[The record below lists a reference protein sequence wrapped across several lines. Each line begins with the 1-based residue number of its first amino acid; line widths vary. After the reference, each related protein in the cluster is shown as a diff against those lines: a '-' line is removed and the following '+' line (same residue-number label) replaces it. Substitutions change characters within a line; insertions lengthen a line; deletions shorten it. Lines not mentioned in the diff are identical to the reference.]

1 MLNSQKLS
9 KKLLDACLDK
19 NIKLLIAESCTGG
32 LLSANITKVAGSS
45 AVFSYGFVCYS
56 NESKRKFLNVSE
68 KTINSFGAVS
78 YETVKQMLTGLCSQA
93 KSKTLTIAISGVAG
107 PGGSESK
114 PVGLVFIGIKISS
127 HKTEVITEY
136 NFGNIERNKI
146 QQKSVHEALK
156 MSFDYLKNVKELTT

>member
-45 AVFSYGFVCYS
+45 AVFSYGIICYS
-56 NESKRKFLNVSE
+56 NESKRKFLNVDV
-68 KTINSFGAVS
+68 KTLKSHGAVS
-78 YETVKQMLTGLCSQA
+78 FETVREMLAGLCTHA
-93 KSKTLTIAISGVAG
+93 ESKTLTIAISGVAG
-107 PGGSESK
+107 PSGSESK
-114 PVGLVFIGIKISS
+114 PVGLVFIGVKISS
-127 HKTEVITEY
+127 NDTEIITEH

-146 QQKSVHEALK
+146 QQKSVNEALK
-156 MSFDYLKNVKELTT
+156 MSLDILKNV

>member
-9 KKLLDACLDK
+9 KKLLEDCLDK
-19 NIKLLIAESCTGG
+19 NIKLSIAESCTGG
-32 LLSANITKVAGSS
+32 LLSANITQVAGSS
-45 AVFSYGFVCYS
+45 AVFSYGIICYS
-56 NESKRKFLNVSE
+56 NESKRNFLNVSD

-78 YETVKQMLTGLCSQA
+78 YETVKQMLTGLCNQA

-107 PGGSESK
+107 PSGSESK
-114 PVGLVFIGIKISS
+114 QVGLVFIGIKISS

-156 MSFDYLKNVKELTT
+156 MSLDILKNV

>member
-1 MLNSQKLS
+1 MMLNSQKLS
-9 KKLLDACLDK
+9 KKLLEDCLDK
-19 NIKLLIAESCTGG
+19 NIKLSIAESCTGG
-32 LLSANITKVAGSS
+32 LLSANITQVAGSS
-45 AVFSYGFVCYS
+45 AVFSYGIICYS
-56 NESKRKFLNVSE
+56 NESKRNFLNVSD

-78 YETVKQMLTGLCSQA
+78 YETVKQMLTGLCNQA

-107 PGGSESK
+107 PSGSESK
-114 PVGLVFIGIKISS
+114 QVGLVFIGIKISS

-156 MSFDYLKNVKELTT
+156 MSLDILKDV

>member
-9 KKLLDACLDK
+9 KKLLKACLDK
-19 NIKLLIAESCTGG
+19 SIKLLIAESCTGG
-32 LLSANITKVAGSS
+32 LLSANITQIAGSS
-45 AVFSYGFVCYS
+45 AVFSYGIICYS
-56 NESKRKFLNVSE
+56 NESKRNFLNVSD

-78 YETVKQMLTGLCSQA
+78 YETVKQMLTGLCNQA

-107 PGGSESK
+107 PSGSESK
-114 PVGLVFIGIKISS
+114 QVGLVFIGIKISS

-156 MSFDYLKNVKELTT
+156 IGLNIIREI